1 LTGKLI
7 ASRLTSDVNRLLLV
21 FGGGIDSMQRED
33 PCLEV
38 LLDLNGMTYYY
49 DSGHWIKYEV
59 RKVSP

>member
-1 LTGKLI
+1 
-7 ASRLTSDVNRLLLV
+7 
-21 FGGGIDSMQRED
+21 MQRED